1 VTREGTPRGSGWPP
15 ANRYRSFTRQ
25 TPSRCGAPL
34 NLLQRLQTALD
45 DRYRVERELGAGG
58 MATVY
63 LAHDLKHD
71 RKVALKVLKP
81 ELAAV
86 LGAERFVV
94 EIRTTASL
102 QHPHILPLFDSGTA
116 DGFLYYV
123 MPFIEGETVREK
135 LNRETQLGVDEAV
148 RIAREVADALDYAH
162 RRGVIHRDIKPE
174 NILLHDGRPMVA
186 DFGIALAVSAAA
198 GGRMTETGLSLGT
211 PHYMSP
217 EQATAEKEITA
228 RSDVYSLASVL
239 YEMLAG
245 EPPHT
250 GGSAQQ
256 VIMKIITD
264 VARPVQQLRRNVP
277 PNVVAALGKA
287 LEKLPADRFASA
299 KEFAEALGNPS
310 FAAAGTESYAATGRA
325 GRGAVSLRV
334 FVGTTVALLI
344 AVLAAAAWGVR
355 RPEPTPPLRTRF
367 TLELPDSQ
375 AAIATYGQRNLAIS
389 PDGTELVYAGVGRSG
404 MVLYR
409 RRLNDLALSEVPG
422 TTDPLNARFSHNG
435 QYVLVEKQGTRTLTR
450 FSLVGGPSVRLAEG
464 AAGASWDE
472 SDVIL
477 FATQDG
483 ALWSV
488 GSNGGTPTRLT
499 TPDSLEVHGFPHMLP
514 GGRAVLF
521 SAGSRL
527 SNAGRPD
534 VWVLRLSDGSRV
546 RLGLAGLNPQ
556 YIPTGHVLVTADG
569 AVVAAPFDLRSLE
582 LRGAPVPVLEGA
594 LMISTGTA
602 KFDVSANGVLAYF
615 EGVRQVTPAVLDRD
629 GNERLL
635 GFATGVY
642 SHPRFSP
649 NGDRI
654 AVQRSEGNRTD
665 VYVLN
670 RASGQILR
678 LTRDGRS
685 RSPEWNADGS
695 RVAWIRE
702 DSSGTTMHWQRAD
715 GSGSPDAI
723 TMPEGNLHRFQ
734 ITPGGNAIALAIG
747 PAVRHDI
754 VLVPMGG
761 SSPSVRT
768 FANTTADEVQPI
780 VSPDGKWLAYTSNE
794 TDGRYE
800 VYIASV
806 EDPAT
811 RIQVSTEGANAP
823 VWMADSRTL
832 IFSTSSHFVSA
843 TFTFAP
849 RIEVARR
856 DTLFV
861 NRYRSGALDRVFDFN
876 PKTGEFLVLSTG
888 TRERARIVVV
898 TGWFE
903 ELKERMAQA
912 QKR

>member
-1 VTREGTPRGSGWPP
+1 MSDVGS
-15 ANRYRSFTRQ
+15 
-25 TPSRCGAPL
+25 
-34 NLLQRLQTALD
+34 RLAAALS
-45 DRYRVERELGAGG
+45 DRYRIERELGQGG

-94 EIRTTASL
+94 EIKTTASL

-123 MPFIEGETVREK
+123 MPFIEGETLREK

-148 RIAREVADALDYAH
+148 RITREVADALDHAH

-245 EPPHT
+245 EPPHS

-264 VARPVQQLRRNVP
+264 VARPVQELRRNVP
-277 PNVVAALGKA
+277 LNVTAALARA

-299 KEFAEALGNPS
+299 KEFADALGNPS
-310 FAAAGTESYAATGRA
+310 FAVASSAALRSGVHT
-325 GRGAVSLRV
+325 GRGAVSQPV
-334 FVGTTVALLI
+334 FIGTSVALLGI
-344 AVLAAAAWGVR
+344 AVAAFSWGLR
-355 RPEPTPPLRTRF
+355 RPEPAPPLRTRF

-375 AAIATYGQRNLAIS
+375 QAIATYGQRNLAIS
-389 PDGTELVYAGVGRSG
+389 PDGTELVYAGVSRSG
-404 MVLYR
+404 MALYR
-409 RRLNDLALSEVPG
+409 RRLDDLSQSEVPG
-422 TTDPLNARFSHNG
+422 TTDPLNVGFSSDG
-435 QYVLVEKQGTRTLTR
+435 QHVVVERQGTRTLTR
-450 FSLVGGPSVRLAEG
+450 FSLTGGQSVRLAER
-464 AAGASWDE
+464 ASNGSWEE
-472 SDVIL
+472 SGVIL
-477 FATQDG
+477 FSDFDG

-514 GGRAVLF
+514 GGRAVVF
-521 SAGSRL
+521 NVGTRQRSSIGAE
-527 SNAGRPD
+527 
-534 VWVLRLSDGSRV
+534 VWALRIADGSRV
-546 RLGLAGLNPQ
+546 RLGLAGLNPR
-556 YIPTGHVLVTADG
+556 YIPTGHLLVTGADG
-569 AVVAAPFDLRSLE
+569 IVRAAPFDVRSLE
-582 LRGAPVPVLEGA
+582 LRGAPIPVLENV
-594 LMISTGTA
+594 LLTSTGAA
-602 KFDVSANGVLAYF
+602 KFDVSTNGVLTYF

-629 GNERLL
+629 GKEQLL

-642 SHPRFSP
+642 GHPRFSP
-649 NGDRI
+649 QGDRI
-654 AVQRSEGNRTD
+654 AVQRSDGARTD
-665 VYVLN
+665 VYVLT
-670 RASGQILR
+670 RATGQVLR
-678 LTRDGRS
+678 LTRDGQS
-685 RSPEWNADGS
+685 RSPEWNADGTS
-695 RVAWIRE
+695 VVWIRE
-702 DSSGTTMHWQRAD
+702 DSSKTTMYWQRAD
-715 GSGSPDAI
+715 GSGSPEALA
-723 TMPEGNLHRFQ
+723 MPEGNLHRFQ
-734 ITPGGNAIALAIG
+734 LSPVGNAVAIAIG
-747 PAVRHDI
+747 PAARHDI
-754 VLVPMGG
+754 VVVPIDG
-761 SSPSVRT
+761 SSPVRT
-768 FANTTADEVQPI
+768 IANTPADEVQPI
-780 VSPDGKWLAYTSNE
+780 MSPDGKWLAYSSNE

-806 EDPAT
+806 ADPAT

-823 VWMADSRTL
+823 AWMADSKTV
-832 IFSTSSHFVSA
+832 IYSTSSHFVSA
-843 TFTFAP
+843 TFTFSP

-856 DTLFV
+856 TRLFL
-861 NRYRSGALDRVFDFN
+861 NPYRSGAVDRVFDFN

-888 TRERARIVVV
+888 SRERARIVVV

-903 ELKERMAQA
+903 ELKERMAQV
-912 QKR
+912 QKP